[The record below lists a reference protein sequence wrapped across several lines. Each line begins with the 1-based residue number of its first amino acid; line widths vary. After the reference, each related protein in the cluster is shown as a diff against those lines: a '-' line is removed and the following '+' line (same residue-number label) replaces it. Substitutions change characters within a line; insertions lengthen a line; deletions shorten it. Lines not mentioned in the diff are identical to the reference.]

1 MKKAHKSGFI
11 RAAALLG
18 ALMVVPLVVKSAPG
32 SSGGLDVGINE
43 ACAFGG
49 ACCFLPGAMCMYN
62 PEAPANHKYFSSGR
76 CEPQDG

>member
-1 MKKAHKSGFI
+1 MKKVHKIGLV

-43 ACAFGG
+43 ACARSGV
-49 ACCFLPGAMCMYN
+49 CCFLPGAVCMYN
-62 PEAPANHKYFSSGR
+62 PEAPANHRYFFSGR
-76 CEPQDG
+76 CEPGDG